1 MLVSV
6 HSYYQKN
13 KLRNMNTRKLKKDI
27 SEYKLVQ
34 LIVKVVKFVLK
45 YVQRNVFQWLHIHKN
60 IKNNNK
66 SGMN

>member
-1 MLVSV
+1 
-6 HSYYQKN
+6 
-13 KLRNMNTRKLKKDI
+13 MNTRKLKKDI